1 MTMILLAAALAFAGA
16 IDQEKTPAKIP
27 QKGDTI
33 IVKGCLRG
41 SALESTETGLL
52 DAEARMMTALVYRLT
67 GDKSALKQMRQE
79 YDGRVVEATGI
90 LKSTLP
96 PADDIRGKTIG
107 RTRIRIG
114 VASPS
119 VGSPVNS
126 EANRSIPVLE
136 VKSYEGFPVKCGG

>member
-41 SALESTETGLL
+41 SALESSETGLL
-52 DAEARMMTALVYRLT
+52 DSEARMMTALVYRLT
-67 GDKSALKQMRQE
+67 GDKSTLKHMRQE
-79 YDGRVVEATGI
+79 NDGRVVEATGI

-96 PADDIRGKTIG
+96 PADDTRGKTIG